1 MAGFSVVPLILGLTA
16 VALLGRRRQRAALVA
31 GPAPA
36 VGPILG
42 MTVPAGFDTTSTVT
56 LPADRLRP
64 TPGRDG
70 RRSGTRD
77 GAPAEAGA
85 PSRRLPVVRRRRS

>member
-36 VGPILG
+36 VGTILG

-56 LPADRLRP
+56 LALCHLTLVPIVVAAI
-64 TPGRDG
+64 
-70 RRSGTRD
+70 RST
-77 GAPAEAGA
+77 A
-85 PSRRLPVVRRRRS
+85 